1 MDTITLLQHYWW
13 LVISLLG
20 ALLVFLM
27 FVQGGQA
34 LLYTIGR
41 TEEERNMLVNSL
53 GRKWEFTFTTLVTF
67 GGAFFASFPL
77 FYSTSFGGA
86 FYVWMAILLCFVI
99 QAVAY
104 EYRRK
109 PGNVFGE
116 RTFNAFLLVNGVL
129 GPLLIGTAVGTF
141 FTGAEFTVD
150 RLNLANQG
158 GAAVISQWATPW
170 HGLEAVAEW
179 RNVLLGLSV
188 TLLAMTLACQ
198 YFMNN
203 IDDEAIFRRAARR
216 MRTFAVLFVACF
228 VAWLLALV
236 LADGWA
242 VDAAGT
248 VSIEPYKYLHNLVEM
263 PYVAAA
269 LLIGGVSVLW
279 SVWLGWRGS
288 RRAVRGRRH
297 GAHGAV
303 AAAARGVERHGLLP
317 FARGHAVVADD
328 PQLLVEP
335 LHAPHDGVGVAV
347 RAVRGSLHLVRLA
360 CDEPPSDHPRGDP
373 RRRPPVLRRTLRLS
387 EGADRLRAMPGRG
400 CANMRTCEHR
410 RTPPVRMFVCSPG

>member
-1 MDTITLLQHYWW
+1 MDTLTFLQHYWW
-13 LVISLLG
+13 FIISLLG

-34 LLYTIGR
+34 LLYDIGR

-86 FYVWMAILLCFVI
+86 FYVWMAILFCFVL

-109 PGNVFGE
+109 PANVFGE
-116 RTFNAFLLVNGVL
+116 RTFNAFLLINGVL

-179 RNVLLGLSV
+179 RNVLLGAAV
-188 TLLAMTLACQ
+188 ALLAMTLACQ

-203 IDDEAIFRRAARR
+203 IDDETILRRAQSR
-216 MRTFAVLFVACF
+216 MRLFGVLFVVCF
-228 VAWLLALV
+228 VAWLLALL
-236 LADGWA
+236 LADGRA
-242 VDAAGT
+242 ADAAGT
-248 VSIEPYKYLHNLVEM
+248 ISVEPYKYLRNLLEM
-263 PYVAAA
+263 PDVTVV
-269 LLIGGVSVLW
+269 LLLGVVSVLW
-279 SVWLGWRGS
+279 SIRLGWCGS
-288 RRAVRGRRH
+288 RRTVWFG
-297 GAHGAV
+297 GAGTVLTVLSLLLLAGWNGTAYYPSLTDMQSSLTISNSSSSLFTLRTMAWVSLFVPFV
-303 AAAARGVERHGLLP
+303 AAYIWYAW
-317 FARGHAVVADD
+317 
-328 PQLLVEP
+328 
-335 LHAPHDGVGVAV
+335 
-347 RAVRGSLHLVRLA
+347 RAMNRRPITR
-360 CDEPPSDHPRGDP
+360 EEIRGD
-373 RRRPPVLRRTLRLS
+373 
-387 EGADRLRAMPGRG
+387 D
-400 CANMRTCEHR
+400 HQY
-410 RTPPVRMFVCSPG
+410 